1 MRASMI
7 KLLCR
12 LLLTLLMC
20 FSLTAYADKIETI
33 LERDTLKIGVSL
45 FEPWTMQDEA
55 GELSGFEIDVTR
67 NIAHEMGVTPEF
79 VVYEWEDI
87 IPALEK
93 GEIDII
99 AGGMAITPARA
110 LRISYSRAYAESG
123 ISLATNIELTKQIN
137 ELDELNQPE
146 IVFAVIS
153 QTKALDVVKR
163 IFKQA
168 KVSEFVTVK
177 EAQRAVIEGKAH
189 AYAGSS
195 PQPEFLAL
203 RNPEVIDMPLSKP
216 LVAYQAGFG
225 VQKGNQEWLNFL
237 NAWIVSRTADKWLS
251 ATHKHWFGSLNWLEE
266 PKR

>member
-1 MRASMI
+1 MI
-7 KLLCR
+7 KLLYR
-12 LLLTLLMC
+12 LLLTLLLC
-20 FSLTAYADKIETI
+20 FSATAYADQIETI
-33 LERDTLKIGVSL
+33 LERGTIKVGVSL
-45 FEPWTMQDEA
+45 FEPWTMQDET
-55 GELSGFEIDVTR
+55 GQLSGFEIDVAK
-67 NIAHEMGVTPEF
+67 NIAQEIGVTPDF

-110 LRISYSRAYAESG
+110 LRISYSQPYSESG
-123 ISLATNIELTKQIN
+123 ITLATNIESTKHIK
-137 ELDELNQPE
+137 ELDGLNQSD

-153 QTKALDVVKR
+153 QAKSAEVVKR

-168 KVSEFVTVK
+168 TVK
-177 EAQRAVIEGKAH
+177 EFISVEEAQQAVINGKAH

-203 RNPEVIDMPLSKP
+203 RNAEIIDMPLSKP
-216 LVAYQAGFG
+216 LVSYQAGFG

-237 NAWIVSRTADKWLS
+237 NAWIISRTADKWLT
-251 ATHKHWFGSLNWLEE
+251 ATHKHWFGSLNWQEE
-266 PKR
+266 TKH